1 MRLVAG
7 PCRPEPSRGDQLVL
21 DVLDRVKPD
30 KRGGRGPRAAPS
42 GTALWGAAVLATV
55 AAALLAALGGT
66 PGPLL
71 VVVLLNTTFGL
82 AQVMRPASAVPA
94 AVLVVLLTIAVMM
107 QLFPLLH
114 VPLALGDVTVL
125 CVLSLLPLT
134 LLWIRHSPL
143 RLPDGDDVLV
153 AASCLVVPAVALLGM
168 VVVAVRSSGPKLAWA
183 MANDSTFNVMTARF
197 VVDDGGVDLG
207 RHFNVAPLTSELV
220 ALFMVPGRSSLAPA
234 DLMQH
239 DVARA
244 TQVLLLL
251 LAVMSVGGSLIVAS
265 AVPTRHRHARAILA
279 VCAGLVPWSWFVG
292 GYSFQYGFWN
302 AIVAGVV
309 LVMSWLAWT
318 QAPHSPR
325 VGSAVQACAA
335 TVLLTVWVPL
345 VLVPAGFGTVLVLR
359 HWRTHLALR
368 RWALALWSVPVVL
381 FLVFGYVLTRPTVAT
396 STTALAFDGAFF
408 AIAHSTPGV
417 VALVTLAVVLL
428 SSSLRGERWEL
439 LGGAVVVILGWLGLH
454 YLMGQRATSPTGEW
468 GYYPQKFSW
477 LMCVLA
483 PYVVAAAVAGSLPL
497 VRGGRAAAAAVVTA
511 ALAAS
516 AAVMAQIPPADS
528 RPPSTEG
535 NPSPRPAPDYR
546 ATSMFFPLS
555 VARRHG
561 ASDFDDAA
569 RQMFAWSSPEDKI
582 LAARWFHDRSL
593 EGFTD
598 FWLLQQPITTGY
610 PAVRNYA
617 YTLDSRSAVAL
628 CAVVDTWGGGVTLE
642 TRSSTLERQMRR
654 ACPTAR
660 FTVHLVD
667 GGLVPSGS

>member
-1 MRLVAG
+1 M
-7 PCRPEPSRGDQLVL
+7 
-21 DVLDRVKPD
+21 
-30 KRGGRGPRAAPS
+30 
-42 GTALWGAAVLATV
+42 WGAAVLMAVAT
-55 AAALLAALGGT
+55 ALFAALGGT

-71 VVVLLNTTFGL
+71 VTALLTTAFGL
-82 AQVMRPASAVPA
+82 AQVVRPGMAVPA
-94 AVLVVLLTIAVMM
+94 AVVGVLLTIAIMM

-114 VPLALGDVTVL
+114 IPLALGDVA
-125 CVLSLLPLT
+125 VLSVLALLPLGIVRT
-134 LLWIRHSPL
+134 RRDRL
-143 RLPDGDDVLV
+143 RMPTRDDALV

-168 VVVAVRSSGPKLAWA
+168 LVIALRSSGPKLAWA
-183 MANDSTFNVMTARF
+183 MANDSTFNVMSARF
-197 VVDDGGVDLG
+197 VVGDGGVDLD

-239 DVARA
+239 DVVRS

-265 AVPTRHRHARAILA
+265 AVPARHRHARAVLA
-279 VCAGLVPWSWFVG
+279 VCAGLLPWSWFVG

-309 LVMSWLAWT
+309 LVMSWLAWV

-335 TVLLTVWVPL
+335 TVLLTVWAPL

-368 RWALALWSVPVVL
+368 RGALALWFVPVVL
-381 FLVFGYVLTRPTVAT
+381 FFVFGYVLTKPTVET

-417 VALVTLAVVLL
+417 VALVATAVVLV
-428 SSSLRGERWEL
+428 SASLRGERWEL
-439 LGGAVVVILGWLGLH
+439 LGVAVLVVLGWLGLH
-454 YLMGQRATSPTGEW
+454 YLMGQRAASPTGEW

-483 PYVVAAAVAGSLPL
+483 PYVVAAAVAALLPL
-497 VRGGRAAAAAVVTA
+497 VRGGRAAAAAVVVA
-511 ALAAS
+511 ALGLS
-516 AAVMAQIPPADS
+516 AVVMAQIPPADS
-528 RPPSTEG
+528 RPPSTES

-569 RQMFAWSSPEDKI
+569 RQMFAWSSPKDKI

-593 EGFTD
+593 EGFAD
-598 FWLLQQPITTGY
+598 FWLLQQPITTGF

-617 YTLDSRSAVAL
+617 YTLDSRSATAL
-628 CAVVDTWGGGVTLE
+628 CAVVGTWGGGVRLE
-642 TRSSTLERQMRR
+642 TRSATLEPQMRR
-654 ACPTAR
+654 SCPTAK

-667 GGLVPSGS
+667 GGLVPSAS